1 MLYERQRKGV
11 IRAVGL
17 VSKTNREKWV
27 MFSKKS
33 GWDKK
38 SLLLISET
46 LKKDSRV
53 SKYGPPPG
61 FNQF

>member
-11 IRAVGL
+11 IRGAVGL

-53 SKYGPPPG
+53 SKYGRPG
-61 FNQF
+61 FDY